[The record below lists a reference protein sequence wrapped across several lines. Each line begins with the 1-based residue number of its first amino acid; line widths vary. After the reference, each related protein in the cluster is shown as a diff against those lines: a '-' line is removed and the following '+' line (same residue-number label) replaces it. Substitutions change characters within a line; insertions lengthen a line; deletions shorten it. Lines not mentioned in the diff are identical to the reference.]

1 MVALAGLE
9 NGFITD
15 ESSTFCPGYFK
26 LPNVKRK
33 FNDWKR
39 TGHSHV
45 NVKDAI
51 AESCDVFFYDLADK
65 MGIDALHDNL
75 KYFNFGKRTG
85 IDIPG
90 ERGGILPSKSW
101 KKINRDEPWYR
112 GETLITGIG
121 QGFMTT
127 SPLQLAVATAALANK
142 GQLIQPKLLK
152 NTQKPNQ
159 AIIETEVSKSS
170 QIPIKNIK
178 NWEDVIDGMKQTV
191 YGPKGTARRINKDLN
206 YTIAGKTGTAQVFG
220 LDAEEQ
226 YIAEKLDEKLRDHA
240 LFTGFAPIDNPQIA
254 IAVIVE
260 NGGSGSSVAAP
271 LAKSVLDIYFNNE
284 TLN

>member
-1 MVALAGLE
+1 
-9 NGFITD
+9 
-15 ESSTFCPGYFK
+15 
-26 LPNVKRK
+26 
-33 FNDWKR
+33 
-39 TGHSHV
+39 
-45 NVKDAI
+45 
-51 AESCDVFFYDLADK
+51 
-65 MGIDALHDNL
+65 
-75 KYFNFGKRTG
+75 
-85 IDIPG
+85 
-90 ERGGILPSKSW
+90 
-101 KKINRDEPWYR
+101 
-112 GETLITGIG
+112 
-121 QGFMTT
+121 MTT